1 MVEAR
6 MLTQKSLRDLLTAFA
21 SPEPTPGGGSASA
34 VASAVGTS
42 LLLMVAGLP
51 KTRTDSADDRAALV
65 GVTGSLTTL
74 QHQLTEA
81 VDADT
86 AAYNHV
92 VSAYKQPKGTAVDQ
106 SARKAAIQ
114 RALRSA
120 TDVPLGVM
128 RLSVDAAKHAETI
141 ARHGHRAASSDL
153 GVALALL
160 QAGLEG
166 ARLNVR
172 VNLGGIA
179 DAAYAEAVRAESE
192 RLSGQISGLVR
203 DVIAAMG

>member
-1 MVEAR
+1 
-6 MLTQKSLRDLLTAFA
+6 MLTNKSVRDLLKAFA
-21 SPEPTPGGGSASA
+21 SADPTPGGGSASA
-34 VASAVGTS
+34 LASAVGSS

-51 KTRTDSADDRAALV
+51 KTRTDSADDRSALV
-65 GVTGSLTTL
+65 GVTGPLTTI
-74 QHQLTEA
+74 QHQLIEA
-81 VDADT
+81 VDADAT
-86 AAYNHV
+86 AYNHV
-92 VSAYKQPKGTAVDQ
+92 VAAYRQSKATDVEQ

-120 TDVPLGVM
+120 TDVPLAIM
-128 RLSVDAAKHAETI
+128 RLSVDAAKHSETV
-141 ARHGHRAASSDL
+141 ARHGHRAASSDV

-172 VNLGGIA
+172 VNLGGIG
-179 DAAYAEAVRAESE
+179 DAAYVEAVRAESE

-203 DVIAAMG
+203 DTIAAMG